1 MAYMDAFKVQTT
13 LISKIGESNAHLVWV
28 LGLLIQESDLEAL
41 SSEALTDGRD
51 DKKIDFIHLDRDEGR
66 IVIAQGYFA
75 KSAKDIAP
83 ANKAADLNTAVA
95 WLFSGDTSKVPTQL
109 KAAINEC
116 RTAIQEGEIS
126 SIHVLYVHNLP
137 ESVNVS
143 RELQTVLSHLRNFLG
158 EASPITSNAKELG
171 APQIEHLFASQ
182 ESHIEVTDEVI
193 CPSRIAFSEDGP
205 EWEAGVFSAPGSWL
219 HWLFNKYGDALFSAN
234 YRGFLG
240 FSRRRKINTAI
251 RGTAE
256 TSPADFWVFNNG
268 VTVVTLGFS
277 EISSGTR
284 LTGIS
289 VINGAQTTGA
299 IGSVDLSKHDIRA
312 VRVLCRAIVC
322 RNSDKIGSIVRFN
335 NTQNEI
341 TTWDQ
346 YSGDPEQVRI
356 QGEFHELGYTYER
369 KRGFRPAVAS
379 ISIED
384 VAQPLAAFGG
394 RYSEA
399 NRGKNRVFER
409 STVYKAAFDGKK
421 ARHILFVYS
430 LARAI
435 DERRLELKG
444 KSTEIGGLIA
454 LEEQQLTLLRNL
466 RFKFFFLSI
475 LAKAIEPIIGRRID
489 IGTIAYSTET
499 AQIANNTLTALV
511 ASALP
516 IVTCVLSL
524 VCTQVRPD
532 NLSEIMAKDDGVDSV
547 ATIVSALML
556 STNAGAQF
564 ADWAKR
570 VSPS

>member
-1 MAYMDAFKVQTT
+1 MAYMDAFKAQTS
-13 LISKIGESNAHLVWV
+13 LIAKVGESNAQLVWV

-41 SSEALTDGRD
+41 ASEALTDGSD

-75 KSAKDIAP
+75 KSPKDTAP
-83 ANKAADLNTAVA
+83 ANKASDLNTAVA
-95 WLFSGDTSKVPTQL
+95 WLFSGDTSTVPREL
-109 KAAINEC
+109 KTAIDEC
-116 RTAIQEGEIS
+116 RTSIQDGEIS
-126 SIHVLYVHNLP
+126 SVHVFYVHNLP

-158 EASPITSNAKELG
+158 PASPITSNAKELG

-182 ESHIEVTDEVI
+182 ESHIEVMDEVV
-193 CPSRIAFSEDGP
+193 CPSKIAFTESGP
-205 EWEAGVFSAPGSWL
+205 QWEAGIFSAPGSWL
-219 HWLFNKYGDALFSAN
+219 HGLFNKYGDALFSAN

-256 TSPADFWVFNNG
+256 TNPADFWVYNNG

-277 EISSGTR
+277 DVSGGTR

-299 IGSVDLSKHDIRA
+299 IGSVDMSKYDIRNL
-312 VRVLCRAIVC
+312 RVLCRAIRC
-322 RNSDKIGSIVRFN
+322 QNPEKIGSIVRYN

-346 YSGDPEQVRI
+346 YSGDPEQIRI
-356 QGEFHELGYTYER
+356 QGEFRDLGYTYER
-369 KRGFRPAVAS
+369 KRGFRPTADS

-394 RYSEA
+394 RYAEA
-399 NRGKNRVFER
+399 NRGRNRIFER

-435 DERRLELKG
+435 DERRLELKRKHG
-444 KSTEIGGLIA
+444 EGGLIA

-475 LAKAIEPIIGRRID
+475 MAKAIEPIVGRRVD
-489 IGTIAYSTET
+489 VGTVAYSPDV
-499 AQIANNTLTALV
+499 AQVANNTLTALV
-511 ASALP
+511 AAILP
-516 IVTCVLSL
+516 VVTCILSL
-524 VCTQVRPD
+524 VCTQARPN
-532 NLSEIMAKDDGVDSV
+532 NLSELMAKDDGVENI
-547 ATIVSALML
+547 ATTVSALMY
-556 STNAGAQF
+556 STNVGNQF
-564 ADWAKR
+564 SEWAKS
-570 VSPS
+570 VSAS

>member
-1 MAYMDAFKVQTT
+1 MAYMDAFKTQTS
-13 LISKIGESNAHLVWV
+13 LIAKIGESNAHLVWV

-41 SSEALTDGRD
+41 ASEALTDGSD

-75 KSAKDIAP
+75 KSPKDTAP
-83 ANKAADLNTAVA
+83 ANKASDLNTAVA
-95 WLFSGDTSKVPTQL
+95 WLFSGDISTVPKEL
-109 KAAINEC
+109 KAAIDEC
-116 RTAIQEGEIS
+116 RTSLHDGEIS
-126 SIHVLYVHNLP
+126 SIHVFYVHNLP

-143 RELQTVLSHLRNFLG
+143 RELQTVLSHLRNFIG
-158 EASPITSNAKELG
+158 AASPITSNAKELG

-182 ESHIEVTDEVI
+182 ESHIEVMDEVV
-193 CPSRIAFSEDGP
+193 CPSKIAFTESGP
-205 EWEAGVFSAPGSWL
+205 QWDAGVFSAPGSWL
-219 HWLFNKYGDALFSAN
+219 HGLFNKYGDALFSAN

-240 FSRRRKINTAI
+240 FSRRRKINIAI

-256 TSPADFWVFNNG
+256 TNPADFWVYNNG

-277 EISSGTR
+277 DVSGGTR

-299 IGSVDLSKHDIRA
+299 VGSVDLSKYDIRNL
-312 VRVLCRAIVC
+312 RVLCRAIRC
-322 RNSDKIGSIVRFN
+322 QNPEKIGSIVRYN

-356 QGEFHELGYTYER
+356 QGEFRDLGYTYER
-369 KRGFRPAVAS
+369 KRGFRPTADS

-394 RYSEA
+394 RYAEA
-399 NRGKNRVFER
+399 NRGRNRIFER

-435 DERRLELKG
+435 DERRLELKR
-444 KSTEIGGLIA
+444 KHSEAGLIA
-454 LEEQQLTLLRNL
+454 LEEQQLNLLRNL

-475 LAKAIEPIIGRRID
+475 LAKAIEPIIGRRVD
-489 IGTIAYSTET
+489 VGTVAYSPDV
-499 AQIANNTLTALV
+499 AQVANNTLTALL
-511 ASALP
+511 AAALP
-516 IVTCVLSL
+516 VVTCVLSL
-524 VCTQVRPD
+524 VCTQVRPE
-532 NLSEIMAKDDGVDSV
+532 NLSELMAKDNGVDSI
-547 ATIVSALML
+547 ATTVSALL
-556 STNAGAQF
+556 YSTNVGNQF
-564 ADWAKR
+564 SEWAKS
-570 VSPS
+570 VSAS

>member
-1 MAYMDAFKVQTT
+1 MAYMDAFKAQTT

-41 SSEALTDGRD
+41 ASEALTDGSD
-51 DKKIDFIHLDRDEGR
+51 DKKIDFIRLDRDEGR

-75 KSAKDIAP
+75 KSVKDTAP

-95 WLFSGDTSKVPTQL
+95 WLFSGDTSTVPPEL
-109 KAAINEC
+109 KAAIEEC
-116 RTAIQEGEIS
+116 RTAIRDGEIS
-126 SIHVLYVHNLP
+126 SILVFYVHNLP

-158 EASPITSNAKELG
+158 AASPITSNAKELG

-193 CPSRIAFSEDGP
+193 CPSKIAFSERGP

-219 HWLFNKYGDALFSAN
+219 HALFNKYGDALFSAN

-251 RGTAE
+251 RATAE
-256 TSPADFWVFNNG
+256 TSPDDFWVFNNG

-277 EISSGTR
+277 EVSSGTR

-299 IGSVDLSKHDIRA
+299 IGSVDLSKHDIRT

-322 RNSDKIGSIVRFN
+322 QNQDKIGSIVRFN

-341 TTWDQ
+341 TSWDQ

-356 QGEFHELGYTYER
+356 QREFQELGYTYER
-369 KRGFRPAVAS
+369 KREFRTAAEA

-399 NRGKNRVFER
+399 NRGRNRIFER
-409 STVYKAAFDGKK
+409 NTVYKAAFDGKK

-435 DERRLELKG
+435 DERRLELKR
-444 KSTEIGGLIA
+444 KSTEASGFLA
-454 LEEQQLTLLRNL
+454 LEEHQLMLLRNL
-466 RFKFFFLSI
+466 RFKYFFLSI
-475 LAKAIEPIIGRRID
+475 LAKAVEPITGRRTD
-489 IGTIAYSTET
+489 INTIAYSPD
-499 AQIANNTLTALV
+499 AARVANNTFTELV
-511 ASALP
+511 AATLP
-516 IVTCVLSL
+516 IVTCVLNL
-524 VCTQVRPD
+524 VCTQVKTD
-532 NLSEIMAKDDGVDSV
+532 KLSEIMAKEESVDSI
-547 ATIVSALML
+547 ATTVSALML
-556 STNAGAQF
+556 STNVGSQF
-564 ADWAKR
+564 VDWARR